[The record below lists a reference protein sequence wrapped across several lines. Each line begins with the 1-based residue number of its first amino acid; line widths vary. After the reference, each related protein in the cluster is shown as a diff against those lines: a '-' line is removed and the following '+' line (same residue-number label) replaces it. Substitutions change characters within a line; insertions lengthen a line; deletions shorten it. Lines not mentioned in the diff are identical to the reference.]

1 MPSRLVNRYAIYF
14 RLPDQRRVRQTIA
27 RDPSLL
33 IAIESCLAAYRD
45 TGHLD
50 YLIEDEGRKREFSVD
65 RDILLRLLF
74 LKHNDS
80 TRYFELLNRLD
91 RSGAQDDLVSF
102 LRANARL

>member
-1 MPSRLVNRYAIYF
+1 MPSRLVNRYAVYF
-14 RLPDQRRVRQTIA
+14 HLPDRGRVRQTVA

-33 IAIESCLAAYRD
+33 IAIESCLTAYRD

-50 YLIEDEGRKREFSVD
+50 YVIEDERRRREFSID

-91 RSGAQDDLVSF
+91 RGGGQEDLASF
-102 LRANARL
+102 LRANVRL

>member
-1 MPSRLVNRYAIYF
+1 M
-14 RLPDQRRVRQTIA
+14 
-27 RDPSLL
+27 L

-65 RDILLRLLF
+65 RDLLLRLLY
-74 LKHNDS
+74 LKHNDP

-91 RSGAQDDLVSF
+91 RGGAQDDLVSF
-102 LRANARL
+102 LRANTRL